1 MTIRVLVVDDQAIV
15 RDGLVTVLSL
25 VPDLEVVGEAS
36 DGAEA
41 LAAVT
46 REAPDVVLMDLRM
59 PGVDGPTATARI
71 VADHP
76 GVAVLVL
83 TTYADDESI
92 VTALRA
98 GARGYLTKDAGRGE
112 IATAIRAVASGQS
125 TFDATVGARLVAQL
139 AAGPVDAAPAPAA
152 GLRDRFPEL
161 TPREADVLERIAAG
175 RSNPEIAAELFL
187 TVPPQVREAAYGLG
201 CTPFEVIRAVVIP
214 YVRRGMIGVVML
226 GLGRALGETMAVT
239 FIIGNAHG
247 MPHSL
252 FDSGSTIASTVA
264 NEFAEATSEM
274 HTAALVALGFL
285 LFVITFAVLAVARL
299 LLRERSDA

>member
-25 VPDLEVVGEAS
+25 VPDLQVTGEAA

-41 LAAVT
+41 IVAVD
-46 REAPDVVLMDLRM
+46 RDAPDVVLMDLRM
-59 PGVDGPTATARI
+59 PGTDGPTATARI

-76 GVAVLVL
+76 QVAVLVL

-98 GARGYLTKDAGRGE
+98 GARGYLTKDAGRAE

-139 AAGPVDAAPAPAA
+139 AGGGATASAPAVPP
-152 GLRDRFPEL
+152 LRDRFPDL

-175 RSNPEIAAELFL
+175 RTNPQIAAELFL
-187 TVPPQVREAAYGLG
+187 TVPTVKSYVNQVFAKLG
-201 CTPFEVIRAVVIP
+201 VATRA
-214 YVRRGMIGVVML
+214 
-226 GLGRALGETMAVT
+226 E
-239 FIIGNAHG
+239 
-247 MPHSL
+247 
-252 FDSGSTIASTVA
+252 
-264 NEFAEATSEM
+264 
-274 HTAALVALGFL
+274 
-285 LFVITFAVLAVARL
+285 AVARV
-299 LLRERSDA
+299 LR